1 MVRLGFIIGFIATIG
16 VLLSGLAAYRVHEQ
30 ELTVNGIAIARAIDV
45 HASLVQDRL
54 TERELLARVASGL
67 FRTPSVVKANM
78 LQPLRSSIYAFKTDF
93 VVAGWIARL
102 KPAELDAARA
112 QLASAGFPNPAI
124 RSDDD
129 KPLGTGAPDQPIDV
143 LMDVEPRNKE
153 TAGLAGRS
161 YDQHPIL
168 GPMLAQA
175 MDSGKPVASDPLPL
189 LRSDGPIGLVLAAPV
204 LQEGEAQ
211 PAGFVTFSYEL
222 APLMLANDD
231 LSLFSVV
238 LRDPRNPEVELI
250 ANHQGSVSSR
260 LTAADG
266 PPPSMVRTVTFG
278 GRDWSLG
285 YYAKTNAVKRAE
297 ETAVVVAAIGLAL
310 TAIICGLFGYVAYNN
325 LRLSREIQVR
335 IGFERRLTAV
345 IDELNH
351 RVKNILAVIQSIVTR
366 TLRHGSDIDVARE
379 LLIGRIHAMS
389 NVVSLLSESQWQGVK
404 LKGLFE
410 ARAIPH
416 AERIAVSGPDI
427 AVSARAAQSLSLLFF
442 ELASHSDEGLS
453 LVGKHPHIV
462 AHWDVTGEEPDTI
475 FHFRWEEFN
484 TSEATRRADSDFG
497 LILLD
502 RVAPEA
508 LGGVSKRYFTDV
520 SYVYELTAPMETVVD
535 MTERDRTEQFAIA
548 PRRAAMTGQP
558 SSLRKQA
565 LPYHAMSEVGK
576 GWSDADYHNDWG
588 YGPAC
593 AGTTNINRSS
603 ASAATQSTP
612 QSKLEVLRRLRSS
625 Q

>member
-1 MVRLGFIIGFIATIG
+1 VVRLGFIISFIALVG
-16 VLLSGLAAYRVHEQ
+16 VLLSGLAAYRVHDQ
-30 ELTVNGIAIARAIDV
+30 ELTLDGIAMARAIDV

-67 FRTPSVVKANM
+67 FHAPSVIKADM
-78 LQPLRSSIYAFKTDF
+78 LQPLRASIYAFKTDF
-93 VVAGWIARL
+93 VVASWVARL
-102 KPAELDAARA
+102 NPNELDAARA
-112 QLASAGFPNPAI
+112 ELSKAGFPNATI
-124 RSDDD
+124 RGYDDQPRD
-129 KPLGTGAPDQPIDV
+129 TRSLTGPIDV
-143 LMDVEPRNKE
+143 IMDVEPRNE
-153 TAGLAGRS
+153 QSLRFPGRS
-161 YDQHPIL
+161 LDQSPIL
-168 GPMLAQA
+168 GPMFEQA
-175 MDSGKPVASDPLPL
+175 MAAGKPVASDPIPL
-189 LRSDGPIGLVLAAPV
+189 MHGGGPMGIVLAAPV
-204 LQEGEAQ
+204 LQEGAST

-222 APLMLANDD
+222 APLMLTNDD

-238 LRDPRNPEVELI
+238 LKDPRNPNGELI
-250 ANHQGSVSSR
+250 ANDQGVVSSR
-260 LTAADG
+260 IADPAG
-266 PPPSMVRTVTFG
+266 PAPSASRTVTFG
-278 GRDWSLG
+278 GRDWSLS

-297 ETAVVVAAIGLAL
+297 QTAAIVAAIGLAL
-310 TAIICGLFGYVAYNN
+310 TGIVCGLFGYVAYNN

-366 TLRHGSDIDVARE
+366 TLRHGADIDVARE

-416 AERIAVSGPDI
+416 AERIAVNGPDI

-462 AHWDVTGEEPDTI
+462 ANWEVTGAEPNAI
-475 FHFRWEEFN
+475 FNFRWEEFN
-484 TSEATRRADSDFG
+484 TSAATRREDSDFG
-497 LILLD
+497 VILLD

-508 LGGVSKRYFTDV
+508 LGGTSQRYFTDV

-535 MTERDRTEQFAIA
+535 MTERDRTEQLSK
-548 PRRAAMTGQP
+548 P
-558 SSLRKQA
+558 LR
-565 LPYHAMSEVGK
+565 
-576 GWSDADYHNDWG
+576 
-588 YGPAC
+588 PA
-593 AGTTNINRSS
+593 RKS
-603 ASAATQSTP
+603 
-612 QSKLEVLRRLRSS
+612 
-625 Q
+625 

>member
-1 MVRLGFIIGFIATIG
+1 MRVVRLGFIIGFIALVG
-16 VLLSGLAAYRVHEQ
+16 VLLSGLAAYRVHDQ
-30 ELTVNGIAIARAIDV
+30 ELTVDGIALARAIDL

-67 FRTPSVVKANM
+67 FRAPSVIKANM

-93 VVAGWIARL
+93 VVASWIARL
-102 KPAELDAARA
+102 KPGELEAARKE
-112 QLASAGFPNPAI
+112 LASEGFSNPTI
-124 RSDDD
+124 RSSDD
-129 KPLGTGAPDQPIDV
+129 KPLDIASLDRPVDV
-143 LMDVEPRNKE
+143 LMDVEPRDAE
-153 TAGLAGRS
+153 TMSFPGRTL
-161 YDQHPIL
+161 DRHPVM
-168 GPMLAQA
+168 GPTLERA
-175 MDSGKPVASDPLPL
+175 MTEGKPVASNPMPL
-189 LRSDGPIGLVLAAPV
+189 LRPNGAVGVVLAAPV
-204 LQEGEAQ
+204 LQEGAAA

-238 LRDPRNPEVELI
+238 LKDPRSADSELI
-250 ANHQGSVSSR
+250 ADHQGVVTSRTLRPEGPAPSV
-260 LTAADG
+260 T
-266 PPPSMVRTVTFG
+266 RTVTFG
-278 GRDWSLG
+278 DRDWTLG
-285 YYAKTNAVKRAE
+285 YYPKTNAVLRAQQ
-297 ETAVVVAAIGLAL
+297 TAAIVAAIGLAL
-310 TAIICGLFGYVAYNN
+310 TGIICGLFGYVAYNN

-462 AHWDVTGEEPDTI
+462 AHWDVTGETPDII

-484 TSEATRRADSDFG
+484 TSAATRREDSDFG

-520 SYVYELTAPMETVVD
+520 SYVYELTAPMDTVID
-535 MTERDRTEQFAIA
+535 MTERDRTEQLSA
-548 PRRAAMTGQP
+548 PPKVSR
-558 SSLRKQA
+558 
-565 LPYHAMSEVGK
+565 
-576 GWSDADYHNDWG
+576 
-588 YGPAC
+588 
-593 AGTTNINRSS
+593 
-603 ASAATQSTP
+603 
-612 QSKLEVLRRLRSS
+612 
-625 Q
+625 

>member
-1 MVRLGFIIGFIATIG
+1 VVRLGFIIGFIALIG
-16 VLLSGLAAYRVHEQ
+16 VLLSGLAAYRVHDQ
-30 ELTVNGIAIARAIDV
+30 ELTVAGIAMARAIDV

-67 FRTPSVVKANM
+67 FRAPSVIKANM

-93 VVAGWIARL
+93 VVASWIARL
-102 KPAELDAARA
+102 KPSELDAARA
-112 QLASAGFPNPAI
+112 ELASAKFSNPTI
-124 RSDDD
+124 RNFDDRPLDTRALD
-129 KPLGTGAPDQPIDV
+129 KPIDV
-143 LMDVEPRNKE
+143 LMDVEPRNAE
-153 TAGLAGRS
+153 TMAFPGRAL
-161 YDQHPIL
+161 DQQPIL
-168 GPMLAQA
+168 GPMLARA
-175 MDSGKPVASDPLPL
+175 MTEGKPVASDPIPL
-189 LRSDGPIGLVLAAPV
+189 LRPNGPVGVVLAAPV
-204 LQEGEAQ
+204 LQEEVIQ

-222 APLMLANDD
+222 APLMLTNDD

-238 LRDPRNPEVELI
+238 LKDPRNPEGELI
-250 ANHQGSVSSR
+250 ANDQGVVTERTISQQ
-260 LTAADG
+260 G
-266 PPPSMVRTVTFG
+266 PAPAMTRAVTFG
-278 GRDWSLG
+278 GRDWTLG
-285 YYAKTNAVKRAE
+285 YYPKINAIKRAQQ
-297 ETAVVVAAIGLAL
+297 TAAVVAAIGLAL
-310 TAIICGLFGYVAYNN
+310 TGIICGLFGYVAYNN

-366 TLRHGSDIDVARE
+366 TLRHGSDIDIARE

-427 AVSARAAQSLSLLFF
+427 SVSARAAQSLSLLFF

-462 AHWDVTGEEPDTI
+462 AHWEVTGEEPETI
-475 FHFRWEEFN
+475 FRFRWEEFN
-484 TSEATRRADSDFG
+484 TSAATRREDSDFG
-497 LILLD
+497 VILLD

-535 MTERDRTEQFAIA
+535 MTERDRTEQFA
-548 PRRAAMTGQP
+548 
-558 SSLRKQA
+558 
-565 LPYHAMSEVGK
+565 
-576 GWSDADYHNDWG
+576 
-588 YGPAC
+588 
-593 AGTTNINRSS
+593 
-603 ASAATQSTP
+603 TP
-612 QSKLEVLRRLRSS
+612 PKPGR
-625 Q
+625 

>member
-1 MVRLGFIIGFIATIG
+1 M
-16 VLLSGLAAYRVHEQ
+16 
-30 ELTVNGIAIARAIDV
+30 LT
-45 HASLVQDRL
+45 
-54 TERELLARVASGL
+54 
-67 FRTPSVVKANM
+67 
-78 LQPLRSSIYAFKTDF
+78 
-93 VVAGWIARL
+93 
-102 KPAELDAARA
+102 
-112 QLASAGFPNPAI
+112 
-124 RSDDD
+124 
-129 KPLGTGAPDQPIDV
+129 
-143 LMDVEPRNKE
+143 
-153 TAGLAGRS
+153 
-161 YDQHPIL
+161 
-168 GPMLAQA
+168 
-175 MDSGKPVASDPLPL
+175 
-189 LRSDGPIGLVLAAPV
+189 
-204 LQEGEAQ
+204 
-211 PAGFVTFSYEL
+211 
-222 APLMLANDD
+222 NDD

-238 LRDPRNPEVELI
+238 LRDPRDVDGELI
-250 ANHQGSVSSR
+250 ADQQGTVEARKVSD
-260 LTAADG
+260 AGVA
-266 PPPSMVRTVTFG
+266 PSMIRTVTFG

-285 YYAKTNAVKRAE
+285 YYAKTNAVNRARQ
-297 ETAVVVAAIGLAL
+297 TAAIAAAIGLAL
-310 TAIICGLFGYVAYNN
+310 TGIVCGLFGYVAYNN

-366 TLRHGSDIDVARE
+366 TLRHGSDIDVARD

-462 AHWDVTGEEPDTI
+462 ANWQVTGEEPDTV
-475 FHFRWEEFN
+475 FQFRWEEFN
-484 TSEATRRADSDFG
+484 TSDATRRPDSDFG

-535 MTERDRTEQFAIA
+535 MTERDRTEQFAMS
-548 PRRAAMTGQP
+548 PRAKR
-558 SSLRKQA
+558 
-565 LPYHAMSEVGK
+565 
-576 GWSDADYHNDWG
+576 
-588 YGPAC
+588 
-593 AGTTNINRSS
+593 
-603 ASAATQSTP
+603 
-612 QSKLEVLRRLRSS
+612 
-625 Q
+625 

>member
-1 MVRLGFIIGFIATIG
+1 MVRLGFIIGFIALLG
-16 VLLSGLAAYRVHEQ
+16 MLLSGLAAYRVHDQ
-30 ELTVNGIAIARAIDV
+30 ELAIDRIALARAIDV

-67 FRTPSVVKANM
+67 FRTPAVIKPNM
-78 LQPLRSSIYAFKTDF
+78 LEPLRSAIYAFKTDF
-93 VVAGWIARL
+93 VVASWIARL
-102 KPAELDAARA
+102 KPTELSAAQA
-112 QLASAGFPNPAI
+112 ALSSAGFPNASI
-124 RSDDD
+124 RNYDDT
-129 KPLGTGAPDQPIDV
+129 PLDTTKITQPINV
-143 LMDVEPRNKE
+143 LMDLEPRSEE
-153 TAGLAGRS
+153 TKALPGRS
-161 YDQHPIL
+161 FDQD
-168 GPMLAQA
+168 GVRGAMLARA
-175 MDSGKPVASDPLPL
+175 MAEKKSVASDPVPL
-189 LRSDGPIGLVLAAPV
+189 LRPNGPIGVIVAAPV
-204 LQEGEAQ
+204 IPEGATE
-211 PAGFVTFSYEL
+211 PAGFITFSYEL
-222 APLMLANDD
+222 ASLMLTNDD
-231 LSLFSVV
+231 MSLFSVA
-238 LRDPRNPEVELI
+238 LRDPRAGGGELI
-250 ANHQGSVSSR
+250 ANDQGIVSAR
-260 LTAADG
+260 TIAQDG
-266 PPPSMVRTVTFG
+266 PQPSSTRTVSFG
-278 GRDWSLG
+278 GRDWQLS
-285 YYAKTNAVKRAE
+285 YFAKTNSARRAE
-297 ETAVVVAAIGLAL
+297 QTAVIVAAIGFAI
-310 TAIICGLFGYVAYNN
+310 TAMVCGLFGYVAYNN

-416 AERIAVSGPDI
+416 ADRIAISGPDI

-453 LVGKHPHIV
+453 LVGKHPHIT
-462 AHWDVTGEEPDTI
+462 ANWTVTGEEPDTV

-508 LGGVSKRYFTDV
+508 LGGTAKRYFTDA

-535 MTERDRTEQFAIA
+535 MTERDRTEKFSA
-548 PRRAAMTGQP
+548 P
-558 SSLRKQA
+558 
-565 LPYHAMSEVGK
+565 V
-576 GWSDADYHNDWG
+576 
-588 YGPAC
+588 
-593 AGTTNINRSS
+593 
-603 ASAATQSTP
+603 TP
-612 QSKLEVLRRLRSS
+612 VR
-625 Q
+625 

>member
-1 MVRLGFIIGFIATIG
+1 VVRLGFIIGFIALIG
-16 VLLSGLAAYRVHEQ
+16 VLLSGLAAYRVHDQ
-30 ELTVNGIAIARAIDV
+30 ELSVDRIAMARAIDV

-67 FRTPSVVKANM
+67 FRAPAVVKANM

-93 VVAGWIARL
+93 VIASWIARL
-102 KPAELDAARA
+102 NPNELDAARGE
-112 QLASAGFPNPAI
+112 LKSAGFSNPTI
-124 RSDDD
+124 RNYDD
-129 KPLGTGAPDQPIDV
+129 KPLETRSLDKPIDV
-143 LMDVEPRNKE
+143 LMDVEPR
-153 TAGLAGRS
+153 TAATMAFPGRS
-161 YDQHPIL
+161 LDQQPIL
-168 GPMLAQA
+168 GVMLAQA
-175 MDSGKPVASDPLPL
+175 MADGKPVASDPIRL
-189 LRSDGPIGLVLAAPV
+189 LGADGPIGLVLAAPV
-204 LQEGEAQ
+204 LQEGEVR

-222 APLMLANDD
+222 ASLMLANDD
-231 LSLFSVV
+231 LALFSVV
-238 LRDPRNPEVELI
+238 LKDPRGTNGELI
-250 ANHQGSVSSR
+250 ADHQGVVTSR
-260 LTAADG
+260 TASPEG
-266 PPPSMVRTVTFG
+266 PAPSTVRTVAFG
-278 GRDWSLG
+278 GRDWTLG
-285 YYAKTNAVKRAE
+285 YYAKTSGEVRAQQ
-297 ETAVVVAAIGLAL
+297 TAGIVAAIGAAL
-310 TAIICGLFGYVAYNN
+310 TSIICGLFGYVAYNN

-462 AHWDVTGEEPDTI
+462 AHWAVTGEEPDAT
-475 FHFRWEEFN
+475 FRFRWEEFN
-484 TSEATRRADSDFG
+484 TSAATRREDSDFG
-497 LILLD
+497 VILLD

-520 SYVYELTAPMETVVD
+520 SYVYELTAPMDTVVD
-535 MTERDRTEQFAIA
+535 MTERDRTEQLSA
-548 PRRAAMTGQP
+548 PPKQ
-558 SSLRKQA
+558 LR
-565 LPYHAMSEVGK
+565 
-576 GWSDADYHNDWG
+576 
-588 YGPAC
+588 
-593 AGTTNINRSS
+593 
-603 ASAATQSTP
+603 
-612 QSKLEVLRRLRSS
+612 
-625 Q
+625 

>member
-1 MVRLGFIIGFIATIG
+1 VVRLGFIIGLIALIG
-16 VLLSGLAAYRVHEQ
+16 VLLSGLAAYRVHDQ
-30 ELTVNGIAIARAIDV
+30 ELTVDGIALARAIDV

-67 FRTPSVVKANM
+67 FHTPTVIRANM

-93 VVAGWIARL
+93 VVASWIARL
-102 KPAELDAARA
+102 KPSELDAARA
-112 QLASAGFPNPAI
+112 ELAQAGFPNPAI
-124 RSDDD
+124 RNFDGSSLDAGSLD
-129 KPLGTGAPDQPIDV
+129 KPLDV
-143 LMDVEPRNKE
+143 LMDVEPRNAE
-153 TAGLAGRS
+153 TMAFPGRAL
-161 YDQHPIL
+161 DQAPIV
-168 GPMLAQA
+168 GPMLARA
-175 MDSGKPVASDPLPL
+175 LADGKPVASDPLSL

-204 LQEGEAQ
+204 LEDGDAS

-222 APLMLANDD
+222 APLMLTNDD

-238 LRDPRNPEVELI
+238 LKDPRSADGELI
-250 ANHQGSVSSR
+250 ANEQGAVTSR
-260 LTAADG
+260 TAVQG
-266 PPPSMVRTVTFG
+266 PTPPVTRTVMFG
-278 GRDWSLG
+278 DRDWTLG
-285 YYAKTNAVKRAE
+285 YYAKTNALKRAKQ
-297 ETAVVVAAIGLAL
+297 TAAIVAAIGLAL
-310 TAIICGLFGYVAYNN
+310 TGIVCGLFGYVAYNN

-366 TLRHGSDIDVARE
+366 TLRHGADIDVSRE

-427 AVSARAAQSLSLLFF
+427 SVSARAAQSLSLLFF

-462 AHWDVTGEEPDTI
+462 AHWEVTGEDADVT

-484 TSEATRRADSDFG
+484 TSAATRREDSDFG
-497 LILLD
+497 VILLD

-520 SYVYELTAPMETVVD
+520 SYVYELTAPMETVID
-535 MTERDRTEQFAIA
+535 MTERDRTEQLSA
-548 PRRAAMTGQP
+548 PP
-558 SSLRKQA
+558 K
-565 LPYHAMSEVGK
+565 
-576 GWSDADYHNDWG
+576 
-588 YGPAC
+588 
-593 AGTTNINRSS
+593 AGR
-603 ASAATQSTP
+603 
-612 QSKLEVLRRLRSS
+612 
-625 Q
+625 

>member
-1 MVRLGFIIGFIATIG
+1 VVRLGFIIGFIALVG
-16 VLLSGLAAYRVHEQ
+16 VLLSGLAAYRVHDQ
-30 ELTVNGIAIARAIDV
+30 ELTVDGIALARAIDV

-67 FRTPSVVKANM
+67 FRVPSVIKANM
-78 LQPLRSSIYAFKTDF
+78 LQPLRSSIYTFKTDF
-93 VVAGWIARL
+93 VVASWIARL
-102 KPAELDAARA
+102 KPDELEAARA
-112 QLASAGFPNPAI
+112 ELASAGFSNPTI
-124 RSDDD
+124 RRFDDQ
-129 KPLGTGAPDQPIDV
+129 PLDTRSLDQPIDV
-143 LMDVEPRNKE
+143 VMDVEPRNPE
-153 TAGLAGRS
+153 TMAFPGRS
-161 YDQHPIL
+161 LNQDPIL
-168 GPMLAQA
+168 GPTLARA
-175 MDSGKPVASDPLPL
+175 MAEEKPVASDPIPL
-189 LRSDGPIGLVLAAPV
+189 LRPNGPIGLVLAAPV
-204 LQEGEAQ
+204 LQEGATT

-238 LRDPRNPEVELI
+238 LKDPRDANRELI
-250 ANHQGSVSSR
+250 ANDQSIVTSR
-260 LTAADG
+260 TITQEG
-266 PPPSMVRTVTFG
+266 PPPSMMRAVTFG

-285 YYAKTNAVKRAE
+285 YYAKTNAAIRAQQ
-297 ETAVVVAAIGLAL
+297 TAAVVAAIGLAL
-310 TAIICGLFGYVAYNN
+310 TGIVCGLFGYVAYNN

-462 AHWDVTGEEPDTI
+462 AHWDVTGEDSNTT

-484 TSEATRRADSDFG
+484 TSAATRRQDSDFG
-497 LILLD
+497 VILLD

-508 LGGVSKRYFTDV
+508 LGGISKRYFTDV
-520 SYVYELTAPMETVVD
+520 SYVYELTAPMETVID
-535 MTERDRTEQFAIA
+535 MTERDRTEQFSA
-548 PRRAAMTGQP
+548 PMKPDR
-558 SSLRKQA
+558 
-565 LPYHAMSEVGK
+565 
-576 GWSDADYHNDWG
+576 
-588 YGPAC
+588 
-593 AGTTNINRSS
+593 
-603 ASAATQSTP
+603 
-612 QSKLEVLRRLRSS
+612 
-625 Q
+625 